1 VESTA
6 YVAIAG
12 ILAASIVGPALLSQL
27 SARQRRA
34 ERKED
39 YARQDAVAA
48 AAEDREQR
56 QEAAAKEVAVQA
68 KEAAELLLAE
78 QRATTARTDEVARV
92 AAEATA
98 RTDGKLNQIHELV
111 NSTLTGAMQ
120 SQLVAMEA
128 QLAMIR
134 RWQPDETT
142 EINVLAEAVAELR
155 SKLADRAKQTE
166 VADAQV
172 TRGG

>member
-1 VESTA
+1 VDSTA
-6 YVAIAG
+6 GVAVTG
-12 ILAASIVGPALLSQL
+12 IIAASIVGPTLLSVL
-27 SARQRRA
+27 TARQRRN
-34 ERKED
+34 ERRED

-48 AAEDREQR
+48 AAEEREAR
-56 QEAAAKEVAVQA
+56 QEAAAREVAVQA
-68 KEAAELLLAE
+68 AEAAELLLAA

-92 AAEATA
+92 AAESAA

-134 RWQPDETT
+134 RWQPDETG

-155 SKLADRAKQTE
+155 AKLADRAKQTE

-172 TRGG
+172 EKS